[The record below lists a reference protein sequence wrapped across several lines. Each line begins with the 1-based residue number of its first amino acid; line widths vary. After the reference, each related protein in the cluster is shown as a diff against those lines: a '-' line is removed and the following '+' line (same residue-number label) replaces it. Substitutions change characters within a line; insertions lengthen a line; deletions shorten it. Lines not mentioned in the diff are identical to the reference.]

1 MTPVA
6 DELDF
11 LYQELDVDP
20 ASVTAR
26 ALGFAE
32 DFRSAGDPDRRARAL
47 RVAGLGR
54 LRQGDA
60 LSALELLDLAVAEP
74 GVARQVQAEI
84 EMSRVGPLAELG
96 RTDEARLAAT
106 RSVEGST
113 GLARTRADV
122 QRTVLEFRIE
132 GRRSVVDRLTELE
145 RELVAAGDDNWVAR
159 LWLNR
164 SLMLS
169 SLGDNRAADRDVERL
184 IEFHRRAGA
193 VDALQGAMVLRAEL
207 AAERGDLLAALAAL
221 EEAGDSGPVQIHR
234 ADVFHRANL
243 MGEAIEATQRAI
255 EWFSSHSMAP
265 SRGTALLGLA
275 SKQLDMG
282 LLEEG
287 AHATRSAL
295 TLFDE
300 VGQAGSKEQASLLLA
315 EIEHRLGRPVDLEQ
329 AQEWAEAMVT
339 KGLTAP
345 AAVQMLRLIELCLEE
360 EADLDE
366 EMVDRW
372 LKVSRTS
379 DRLDV
384 KIQRQHVMA
393 LRCRR
398 RGDRAGVGRA
408 IRRGMSIFD
417 DHLALLGATEMRVH
431 AGRRVASLG
440 RTALRWAAE
449 SRPAGL
455 LQWMERTRAA
465 SMRATPVVPPDDPRL
480 VDALTELRAVEER
493 LRLGDRSV
501 TDRHGELIAEIRRRT
516 RLAEGD
522 RSSAAGDLDM
532 SRLSESPAP
541 VVAFE
546 EVDGR
551 IRVVAID
558 RRRIRSWDG
567 GPAAELA
574 NLADSISFA
583 LQRLARGGS
592 QASMVAA
599 RQGLTADAADLTRR
613 LLGPLRRSDGVVIS
627 PPSRFHSLPF
637 SVMEVDGPIA
647 ITPSLGMWLDRAVT
661 RPRKGTALLVAG
673 VDLDHADR
681 EVKVL
686 AGLHPTPIV
695 LTSDHAQS
703 DRVVEGL
710 ESTALAHFACHGS
723 FRSDNPLFSTLRL
736 SDGGF
741 NVYQWQAL
749 RSVPSTVVLSACDA
763 GLSKSHPG
771 NELMGLMAGILGAGA
786 RSVIASVGLYP
797 DTEETIAAMEALH
810 RHLLAGL
817 EPSAALARV
826 RDGGSVASLLLS
838 CFGV

>member
-1 MTPVA
+1 MTTVA
-6 DELDF
+6 DQLDL
-11 LYQELDVDP
+11 LYEELDVDP
-20 ASVTAR
+20 ASATAR
-26 ALGFAE
+26 ALRAAE
-32 DFRSAGDPDRRARAL
+32 DFRAAGDPDLRARAL

-74 GVARQVQAEI
+74 GVSGQVQAEI
-84 EMSRVGPLAELG
+84 EMSRVGALAELG
-96 RTDEARLAAT
+96 RTEEARLAAT
-106 RSVEGST
+106 RAVEGSS
-113 GLARTRADV
+113 GLARTRADI

-145 RELVAAGDDNWVAR
+145 QELIAAGDDNWLAQ
-159 LWLNR
+159 LWRNR

-169 SLGDNRAADRDVERL
+169 SLGDNRAADRDVERM
-184 IEFHRRAGA
+184 IEFHLEAGA

-207 AAERGDLLAALAAL
+207 AAERGDLLAALRAL
-221 EEAGDSGPVQIHR
+221 EEAGDSGPVQTHR

-255 EWFSSHSMAP
+255 EWFSANSLDP
-265 SRGTALLGLA
+265 SRGAALLGLA
-275 SKQLDMG
+275 SKQLDLG
-282 LLEEG
+282 LLEQA
-287 AHATRSAL
+287 AHAARSAL
-295 TLFDE
+295 AVFAE
-300 VGQAGSKEQASLLLA
+300 VGQAGSIEQASLLLA

-329 AQEWAEAMVT
+329 ARKWAEAMVA
-339 KGLTAP
+339 KGLNGP
-345 AAVQMLRLIELCLEE
+345 AAAQMLRLIELCLEE
-360 EADLDE
+360 AADLDE
-366 EMVDRW
+366 AMVDRW
-372 LKVSRTS
+372 LTISRAS

-393 LRCRR
+393 LRCLG
-398 RGDRAGVGRA
+398 RGDRTGAGRA
-408 IRRGMSIFD
+408 IRRGMAIFD

-431 AGRRVASLG
+431 AGRRVAGMG

-449 SRPAGL
+449 GGPTGL
-455 LQWMERTRAA
+455 LRWMERTRAA
-465 SMRATPVVPPDDPRL
+465 SMRVTPVLPPDDPRL

-493 LRLGDRSV
+493 LRLGDRTV
-501 TDRHGELIAEIRRRT
+501 TDRHSELIAQVRRRT

-522 RSSAAGDLDM
+522 RSSPIGDLDM
-532 SRLSESPAP
+532 ERLSESPAP

-546 EVDGR
+546 EIDGR
-551 IRVVAID
+551 IRVVAVD
-558 RRRIRSWDG
+558 RRRVRSWDG
-567 GPAAELA
+567 GPEAELA

-583 LQRLARGGS
+583 VQRLARGGS
-592 QASMVAA
+592 QASMNAA
-599 RQGLTADAADLTRR
+599 RQGLTADAADLTGR

-637 SVMEVDGPIA
+637 SAMQVDGPISV
-647 ITPSLGMWLDRAVT
+647 TPSLGIWQERVVAPV
-661 RPRKGTALLVAG
+661 RKGAALLVAG
-673 VDLDHADR
+673 VDLEHADR
-681 EVKVL
+681 EVSVL
-686 AGLHPTPIV
+686 ARLHPTPII
-695 LTSDHAQS
+695 LPSAAAHAE
-703 DRVVEGL
+703 RVAEALGIV
-710 ESTALAHFACHGS
+710 ALAHFACHGS
-723 FRSDNPLFSTLRL
+723 FRSDNPLFSALRL
-736 SDGGF
+736 TDGGF

-749 RSVPSTVVLSACDA
+749 GSVPSTVVLSACDG
-763 GLSKSHPG
+763 GLSRSHPG

-826 RDGGSVASLLLS
+826 REGGSVASLLLS